1 MNTEEE
7 LQKKYDSLYEDFIK
21 KEEEIEELE
30 DEIKDKERESYKFEC
45 ERDDL
50 QEKLNDIEERKDDAL
65 RLLTNLYLSKP
76 YQTEW
81 DAEIND
87 LLVSVPDLLPRYV
100 TPYFLKPSI

>member
-30 DEIKDKERESYKFEC
+30 DEIKDKERESYKYEC

-50 QEKLNDIEERKDDAL
+50 QEKLDDIEEHKEQSLELLAL
-65 RLLTNLYLSKP
+65 LWLFQEK
-76 YQTEW
+76 QTPW
-81 DAEIND
+81 DKEIED
-87 LLVSVPDLLPRYV
+87 LLKTTDLLPKFY
-100 TPYFLKPSI
+100 TPYFIKPL